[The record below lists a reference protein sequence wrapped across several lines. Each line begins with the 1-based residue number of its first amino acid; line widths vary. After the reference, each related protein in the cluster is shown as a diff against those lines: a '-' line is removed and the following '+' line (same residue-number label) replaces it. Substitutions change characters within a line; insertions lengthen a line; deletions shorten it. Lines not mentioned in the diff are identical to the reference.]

1 VGGWKLDLSTNKLT
15 WSRELRRIHE
25 VDDDFEPTVEAAT
38 GFYAPEYRPLVQQAV
53 TRAIENDEPF
63 DLELEI
69 VTAKDKRLWVH
80 AIGKVQ
86 GRNEGSGVLS
96 STFQDISARKSMEV
110 ERDHL
115 QRQLAQAHKMES
127 VGRLAGGI
135 AHDFNNLLTVINGYT
150 HMLLSDLSAGDE
162 ARESIEEIQKAGERA
177 AGLTRQLLAFSRKQ
191 ALEPC
196 RLDVNCVVKD
206 MRPML
211 ERLVGEDIEVR
222 VALHAESGTIH
233 ADPNQ
238 LEQVVMNLV
247 ANARDAMPGIGKLLL
262 ETANV
267 ARDEK
272 YARANPGWREGRY
285 VMLAVSDTG
294 VGIDE
299 ETKSRIFEPFFSTK
313 GVGKGTGL
321 GLSIVQGIVAQSGGY
336 IEVSSEKD
344 KGTKFKT

>member
-1 VGGWKLDLSTNKLT
+1 L
-15 WSRELRRIHE
+15 
-25 VDDDFEPTVEAAT
+25 
-38 GFYAPEYRPLVQQAV
+38 
-53 TRAIENDEPF
+53 
-63 DLELEI
+63 
-69 VTAKDKRLWVH
+69 KD
-80 AIGKVQ
+80 
-86 GRNEGSGVLS
+86 
-96 STFQDISARKSMEV
+96 
-110 ERDHL
+110 
-115 QRQLAQAHKMES
+115 
-127 VGRLAGGI
+127 
-135 AHDFNNLLTVINGYT
+135 
-150 HMLLSDLSAGDE
+150 GDE
-162 ARESIEEIQKAGERA
+162 MRDSIEEIQKAGERA

-196 RLDVNCVVKD
+196 KLDVNRLVKD
-206 MRPML
+206 MRAML
-211 ERLVGEDIEVR
+211 ERLVGEDIEVS
-222 VALHAESGTIH
+222 VALHAEGGTIH

-247 ANARDAMPGIGKLLL
+247 ANARDAMPGNGKLLV

-267 ARDEK
+267 ELDEE
-272 YARANPGWREGRY
+272 YARAHLDSCEGRY

-344 KGTKFKT
+344 KGTTFKIYLPEVSEPPTSDTGRASAVPVMGGKETVLVVEDQAEVRKFAVAVLKSYGYRTIPATSAGEALLQCERERIDLVLTDVVMPHVNGRELADRLQARQPGLKVLFMSGYADNVIEHHGVLEAGGQFIQKPFRPEELAQKVRTLLGQAASDDLQPGS

>member
-1 VGGWKLDLSTNKLT
+1 M
-15 WSRELRRIHE
+15 
-25 VDDDFEPTVEAAT
+25 
-38 GFYAPEYRPLVQQAV
+38 
-53 TRAIENDEPF
+53 
-63 DLELEI
+63 
-69 VTAKDKRLWVH
+69 
-80 AIGKVQ
+80 
-86 GRNEGSGVLS
+86 LS

-115 QRQLAQAHKMES
+115 QRQLAQAQKMES
-127 VGRLAGGI
+127 VGRLAGGV
-135 AHDFNNLLTVINGYT
+135 AHDFNNLLTVINGYS
-150 HMLLSDLSAGDE
+150 HMLLSELKPGDQM
-162 ARESIEEIQKAGERA
+162 RDSIEEIQKAGERA

-191 ALEPC
+191 VLEP
-196 RLDVNCVVKD
+196 RKLDVNRVVKD

-233 ADPNQ
+233 ADPHQ

-247 ANARDAMPGIGKLLL
+247 VNARDAMPGIGKLLV

-267 ARDEK
+267 ERDEK
-272 YARANPGWREGRY
+272 YARAHPESREGRY

-294 VGIDE
+294 VGMDE

-336 IEVSSEKD
+336 IEVSSEKG
-344 KGTKFKT
+344 KGTTFKIYLPEVGRARSRCREGGCGSGDGRQGDRAGGGGPGGGPQVRRRGTEVIRLPDNPGGQRRRSAAVL